1 MKVQNI
7 EEEINQTKN
16 HLAFL
21 ENRLKEIQKNCD
33 HDFKRNH
40 NFERCLKCNK
50 AEALYY

>member
-7 EEEINQTKN
+7 EEEIIQTKN

-21 ENRLKEIQKNCD
+21 EKSLKEIQKKCD
-33 HDFKRNH
+33 HHFKMND